1 MSQKRKSH
9 LEDEA
14 AELNHEH
21 QFLRETCNAYNVR
34 VKACFKPHLADE
46 LRSSMDE
53 CDKNLKALEQ
63 DLASRQGRL
72 QSSERA
78 LAHAR
83 RAERDAKEAGA
94 RAVSERQ
101 EAQEGRK
108 KLQASLQEALRRLDS
123 GGNTPS

>member
-1 MSQKRKSH
+1 
-9 LEDEA
+9 
-14 AELNHEH
+14 
-21 QFLRETCNAYNVR
+21 
-34 VKACFKPHLADE
+34 
-46 LRSSMDE
+46 MDE
-53 CDKNLKALEQ
+53 SDKKLKALEQ

-94 RAVSERQ
+94 MAVSERQ
-101 EAQEGRK
+101 KAQEGRK
-108 KLQASLQEALRRLDS
+108 ELQASLQEALRRLDS